1 MVYQNDTPP
10 AQMLDFFGGL
20 GVIGDQLG
28 VIAYDPFGT
37 TRFIDV
43 NLTSGL
49 GVDFPLSYSNLSSL
63 DIVFS
68 ASPIIEQPESLLVDV
83 GQQATLNTA
92 SFDPNASYQWRR
104 AGMNLVDDARISG
117 TTTDTLT
124 INDAQLTDT
133 NAYTCVVIDST
144 GASEESVAAILAVR
158 GDAAQ
163 TCTADLNGDG
173 ELNFFDVSVFL
184 SAYSAGCP

>member
-1 MVYQNDTPP
+1 
-10 AQMLDFFGGL
+10 
-20 GVIGDQLG
+20 
-28 VIAYDPFGT
+28 
-37 TRFIDV
+37 
-43 NLTSGL
+43 
-49 GVDFPLSYSNLSSL
+49 L

-104 AGMNLVDDARISG
+104 AGISLVDDARISG
-117 TTTDTLT
+117 TNSEALT

-133 NAYTCVVIDST
+133 NAYTCFVVDST
-144 GASEESVAAILAVR
+144 GESEESIPAILAVR

-163 TCTADLNGDG
+163 ACTADLNDDG
-173 ELNFFDVSVFL
+173 MFNFFDVSAFL
-184 SAYSAGCP
+184 TSFNAGCP